1 MTQDLD
7 STNTAALPLQET
19 FEDGGT
25 ASDVAGKQR
34 IERLAN
40 EMAER
45 ANNTT
50 KSYEDTA
57 PDQQVFTK

>member
-7 STNTAALPLQET
+7 STKTAALPLQET

-25 ASDVAGKQR
+25 TPDVAERQR
-34 IERLAN
+34 IKHLAD

-45 ANNTT
+45 ANDRT
-50 KSYEDTA
+50 KSYDDTA